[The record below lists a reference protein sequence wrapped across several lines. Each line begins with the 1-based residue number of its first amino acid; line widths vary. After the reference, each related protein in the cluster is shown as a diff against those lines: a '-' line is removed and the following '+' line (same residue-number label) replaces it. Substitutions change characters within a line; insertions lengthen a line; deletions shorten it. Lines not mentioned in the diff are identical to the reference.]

1 MKDVGLV
8 LMFLMVLGLTVWQDI
23 HGEVRRIAFAGRVRS
38 TIEVG
43 P

>member
-1 MKDVGLV
+1 MKDVALA
-8 LMFLMVLGLTVWQDI
+8 LMYLTVLGLTVWQDS
-23 HGEVRRIAFAGRVRS
+23 HGDVRRIAGRVRS